1 MDRELRKKIAGLL
14 GGQKLG
20 ILATQGRSY
29 PYQNIVAFA
38 AGRDLKTIVFATRRA
53 TSKYRNLKLRRRV
66 AVFVDDR
73 ANREADFQDAT
84 GLTALGVAGETR
96 GEERTRSARLLR
108 RRHPFL
114 KEFLAA
120 PDCAIFVIRVRTYI
134 VVLRFEK
141 VIEARVG

>member
-1 MDRELRKKIAGLL
+1 MDRALRKKIAGMLD
-14 GGQKLG
+14 GQKLG

-38 AGRDLKTIVFATRRA
+38 AGRDLKTIVFATRRG
-53 TSKYRNLKLRRRV
+53 TSKYGHLTRCRRV

-84 GLTALGVAGETR
+84 GITALGAAGETR
-96 GEERTRSARLLR
+96 GKERARSARLLL

-114 KEFLAA
+114 KEFLAE
-120 PDCAIFVIRVRTYI
+120 PDCAVFVVRVRVYV

-141 VIEARVG
+141 VIEVRVG